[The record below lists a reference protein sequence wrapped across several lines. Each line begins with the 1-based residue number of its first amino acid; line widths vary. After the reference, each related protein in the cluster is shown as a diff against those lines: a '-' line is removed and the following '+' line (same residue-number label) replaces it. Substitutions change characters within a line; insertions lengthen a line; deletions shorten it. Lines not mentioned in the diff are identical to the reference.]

1 MLQKQAT
8 GSSTGNLQSL
18 PVHASDATVTFT
30 ALSAVRG
37 IVFHLLDEKL
47 ARRVSDDTIQRTI
60 QRLDARP
67 FSPSIQR
74 GRWLGMT
81 NPQRLEW
88 LLAQTQ
94 TITLVEANDTV
105 LLRPRR
111 TR

>member
-8 GSSTGNLQSL
+8 G
-18 PVHASDATVTFT
+18 PVGVENQALAISAAEAMLTFNS
-30 ALSAVRG
+30 ASAVRG

-47 ARRVSDDTIQRTI
+47 ARRVSDETVRRTI
-60 QRLDARP
+60 DRLDARAIH
-67 FSPSIQR
+67 PSISR
-74 GRWLGMT
+74 TRWSGMT

-88 LLAQTQ
+88 LLSETQ

-105 LLRPRR
+105 FLRARR